1 MSFFIFFSVILPL
14 ISLAVYWHS
23 WKSKSSSKT
32 SIDLNAVGAQ
42 KVKSLKNGEVKELRS
57 FWKDQ
62 NAAIIFFRRWGCIA
76 CRLWA
81 TELKEIAP
89 VLAKHNIKLVGV
101 GVEKYNSEEFLERK
115 FFAGVRYHFQCW
127 LDRFYYRKVIISLT
141 LQISEI
147 GALYYVK
154 NLSLYQE
161 LGFKRFNRISIL
173 ISLLWKQT
181 REAIT
186 IGRRMGLGGD
196 IRGDGVQTGG
206 ALLVGKG
213 GKVLHHFTQT
223 GPAEH
228 MSNYD
233 ILKTFGL
240 EHEYKPEMAN
250 KKIED
255 REVCNLFKNSFGGA
269 AVRWSHFKAKAAP
282 EVPGSGLNTCT

>member
-1 MSFFIFFSVILPL
+1 MSYFIFFSVVLPL

-23 WKSKSSSKT
+23 GNSKGSSKT
-32 SIDLNAVGAQ
+32 SINLNAVGAQ
-42 KVKSLKNGEVKELRS
+42 KVKNLKNGEVKELGS

-62 NAAIIFFRRWGCIA
+62 NAAVIFFRRWGCIA

-89 VLAKHNIKLVGV
+89 VLAKNNIKLVGV

-115 FFAGVRYHFQCW
+115 FFTG
-127 LDRFYYRKVIISLT
+127 D
-141 LQISEI
+141 
-147 GALYYVK
+147 LYYVE
-154 NLSLYQE
+154 NLSTYQE
-161 LGFKRFNRISIL
+161 LGFMRFNRISIL

-181 REAIT
+181 REAIA

-255 REVCNLFKNSFGGA
+255 RELYSQTYNKSTSNSIE
-269 AVRWSHFKAKAAP
+269 AP
-282 EVPGSGLNTCT
+282 IDFYYSETQSVVKRSVAL